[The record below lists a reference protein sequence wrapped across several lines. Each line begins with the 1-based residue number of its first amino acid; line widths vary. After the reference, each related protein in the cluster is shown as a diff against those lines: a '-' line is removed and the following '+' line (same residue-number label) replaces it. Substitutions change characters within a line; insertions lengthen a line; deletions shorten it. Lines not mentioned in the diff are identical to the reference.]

1 MRYEESSSSEEEFFT
16 CGEPEFVCDLQN
28 GYIQTLQANYYQG
41 TSRILSGGSME
52 KSYFVLENPKDSGV
66 NVFINK
72 TLHSSL
78 SSAAIVVTTY
88 LCSRVRGELR
98 VSECID
104 NTNTY
109 FCKKS
114 PKARIVYGREV
125 MFKDNDANAR
135 FSIAPYGIYTAMPSG
150 SILLAPGKCYV
161 AEAEA
166 LEGSLG
172 FDIVSSLGWW
182 ECPNGD
188 CECK

>member
-16 CGEPEFVCDLQN
+16 CREPEFVCDLHN
-28 GYIQTLQANYYQG
+28 GYIQMLQACYYQG

-52 KSYFVLENPKDSGV
+52 RSYFVLENPKDSNV

-72 TLHSSL
+72 ALHSNL
-78 SSAAIVVTTY
+78 SSSAIAVTTY
-88 LCSRVRGELR
+88 LCSRVKGELR

-109 FCKKS
+109 FSKKQA
-114 PKARIVYGREV
+114 KARIVYGREAI
-125 MFKDNDANAR
+125 FKENNANTR
-135 FSIAPYGIYTAMPSG
+135 FSIPPYGIYSAIPSG
-150 SILLAPGKCYV
+150 SIVLAPGKCYV

-172 FDIVSSLGWW
+172 FDMISSLGWW
-182 ECPNGD
+182 ECVVR
-188 CECK
+188 ECKCK